1 MPRGIRVNTE
11 CIPLV
16 KQRMLQKGFARQI
29 DLAERVGRSQ
39 SVINFFLNGRTVEYL
54 NFYELCEVLGFEV
67 NEIAD
72 FEGLASVYAPKTQ
85 KIDSPSSSSSDLP
98 SPVATSYSPSLNL
111 DLEYPEGEVP
121 LDSPFYVE
129 RASIEQR
136 CYEEIK
142 KPGSLIRIKAPQ
154 HMGKSSLLA
163 RILHQAENQG
173 NKVVA
178 IDFQIVDEEFF
189 SDLNKFLRWFCDTV
203 TEAVA
208 GNNGEL
214 LEKLLQQLDEH
225 WKSGQRFGY
234 MKSCKN
240 YFERYLFPEI
250 NQPLVL
256 GLEKVDRLFEY
267 PKIYKDFFGL
277 LRAVHEEAKRRDIW
291 KQLRLALAYSTEAYV
306 PVDINQS
313 PFNVGLAL
321 ELPEFTHEQVKDLA
335 QRHQLN
341 WSDTEVL
348 KLMELVGGHPFL
360 VRLALYQIANREIN
374 LTNFLQTAPTAAGIY
389 SKHLQRQEYIL
400 RQQSKLGKAMQ
411 EIVTNGHPVI
421 LTTEIRFKLYSLGLV
436 KLRNDEV
443 TPRCELYRQYFCTS
457 TRDNQKIM

>member
-1 MPRGIRVNTE
+1 
-11 CIPLV
+11 
-16 KQRMLQKGFARQI
+16 MLQKGFARQV
-29 DLAERVGRSQ
+29 DLAERIGRSQ

-67 NEIAD
+67 QDIAD
-72 FEGLASVYAPKTQ
+72 FEALASTYTDKAQ
-85 KIDSPSSSSSDLP
+85 KVNNSSPLATPNSPLP
-98 SPVATSYSPSLNL
+98 NF

-121 LDSPFYVE
+121 LDSLFYVE
-129 RASIEQR
+129 RPPIEQR
-136 CYEEIK
+136 CYAEIK
-142 KPGSLIRIKAPQ
+142 KPGALIRIKAPQ

-163 RILHQAENQG
+163 RILQEAQNQG
-173 NKVVA
+173 NKVVT
-178 IDFQIVDEEFF
+178 IDFQLAEEELFC
-189 SDLNKFLRWFCDTV
+189 DLNTFLHWFCDTV

-208 GNNGEL
+208 LDNREL
-214 LEKLLQQLDEH
+214 LEKLSQQLDKH
-225 WKSGQRFGY
+225 WETGQRFGY

-291 KQLRLALAYSTEAYV
+291 KQLRLALAYSTDAYV

-341 WSDTEVL
+341 WSDAEVL
-348 KLMELVGGHPFL
+348 DLTGLVGGHPFL
-360 VRLALYQIANREIN
+360 VRLALYQIANREIS
-374 LTNFLQTAPTAAGIY
+374 LTDFLQTAPTAAGIY

-400 RQQSKLGKAMQ
+400 QQQPELGKAMQ
-411 EIVTNGHPVI
+411 QIVANGNPVN
-421 LTTEIRFKLYSLGLV
+421 LTTEVRFKLYSLGLV

-443 TPRCELYRQYFCTS
+443 TPRCELYRQYFRNS
-457 TRDNQKIM
+457 TKAN

>member
-1 MPRGIRVNTE
+1 MPRGIQIKPE
-11 CIPLV
+11 FIPIV
-16 KQRMLQKGFARQI
+16 KQRMLQRGFARQI
-29 DLAERVGRSQ
+29 DLAERIQRSQ
-39 SVINFFLNGRTVEYL
+39 SVINFFLNGRKVEYL
-54 NFYELCEVLGFEV
+54 TFYELCEILDFEV
-67 NEIAD
+67 KEIAD
-72 FEGLASVYAPKTQ
+72 YDALASAYTPK
-85 KIDSPSSSSSDLP
+85 KIDSSPSASSPLV
-98 SPVATSYSPSLNL
+98 SPVATSDSPSLNL

-154 HMGKSSLLA
+154 HMGKSSLLT
-163 RILHQAENQG
+163 RILQQAENQG
-173 NKVVA
+173 NKVVT
-178 IDFQIVDEEFF
+178 IDFQITDEEFF

-208 GNNGEL
+208 GNNREL
-214 LEKLLQQLDEH
+214 LETLLQQLDEH
-225 WKSGQRFGY
+225 WKSGKRFGY

-291 KQLRLALAYSTEAYV
+291 KQLRLAIAYSTEAYV

-321 ELPEFTHEQVKDLA
+321 ELPEFTQEQVKDLS

-348 KLMELVGGHPFL
+348 ELMKLLGGHPFL
-360 VRLALYQIANREIN
+360 VRLALFKIANRDIS
-374 LTNFLQTAPTAAGIY
+374 LANFLQTAPTAAGIY

-400 RQQSKLGKAMQ
+400 QQQPELGKAMQ
-411 EIVTNGHPVI
+411 EIVTNDHPVI

-443 TPRCELYRQYFCTS
+443 TPRCELYRQYFRT
-457 TRDNQKIM
+457 Q

>member
-1 MPRGIRVNTE
+1 MPRGIRVNTK

-29 DLAERVGRSQ
+29 DLAERIGRSQ

-54 NFYELCEVLGFEV
+54 NFYELCQVLGFEV
-67 NEIAD
+67 QEIAD
-72 FEGLASVYAPKTQ
+72 FEALANIYTEKVQ
-85 KIDSPSSSSSDLP
+85 KINNPFPSSLSPFSALSSPS
-98 SPVATSYSPSLNL
+98 N
-111 DLEYPEGEVP
+111 LEYPEGEVP

-163 RILHQAENQG
+163 RILQQVENQG
-173 NKVVA
+173 SKVVT
-178 IDFQIVDEEFF
+178 IDFQIIDEEFF
-189 SDLNKFLRWFCDTV
+189 SDLNKFLHCFCDTV
-203 TEAVA
+203 IEAVA
-208 GNNGEL
+208 GNNREL
-214 LEKLLQQLDEH
+214 LEKLLHQLDEH
-225 WKSGQRFGY
+225 WETGKRFGY

-321 ELPEFTHEQVKDLA
+321 ELPEFTHQQVKDLA

-341 WSDTEVL
+341 WSDTEV
-348 KLMELVGGHPFL
+348 MELIGLVGGHPFL

-374 LTNFLQTAPTAAGIY
+374 LANFLQTAATAEGIY

-400 RQQSKLGKAMQ
+400 QQQPELGKAMQ
-411 EIVTNGHPVI
+411 EIVANGHPVI

-443 TPRCELYRQYFCTS
+443 TPRCELYRQYFRTS
-457 TRDNQKIM
+457 TKDNQKTIN

>member
-1 MPRGIRVNTE
+1 MPRGIQIKPE
-11 CIPLV
+11 FIPIV
-16 KQRMLQKGFARQI
+16 KQRMLQRGFARQI
-29 DLAERVGRSQ
+29 DLAERIQRSQ
-39 SVINFFLNGRTVEYL
+39 SVINFFLNGRKVEYL
-54 NFYELCEVLGFEV
+54 TFYELCEILDFEV
-67 NEIAD
+67 KEIAD
-72 FEGLASVYAPKTQ
+72 YDALASAYTPK
-85 KIDSPSSSSSDLP
+85 KIDSSPSASSPLV
-98 SPVATSYSPSLNL
+98 SPVATSDSPSLNL

-154 HMGKSSLLA
+154 HMGKSSLLT
-163 RILHQAENQG
+163 RILQQAENQG
-173 NKVVA
+173 NKVVT
-178 IDFQIVDEEFF
+178 IDFQITDEEFF

-208 GNNGEL
+208 GNNREL
-214 LEKLLQQLDEH
+214 LETLLQQLDEH
-225 WKSGQRFGY
+225 WKSGKRFGY

-291 KQLRLALAYSTEAYV
+291 KQLRLAIAYSTEAYV

-321 ELPEFTHEQVKDLA
+321 ELPEFTQEQVKDLS
-335 QRHQLN
+335 QRHQLD

-348 KLMELVGGHPFL
+348 ELMELVGGHPFL
-360 VRLALYQIANREIN
+360 VRLALFKIANRDIS
-374 LTNFLQTAPTAAGIY
+374 LANFLQTAPTAAGIY

-400 RQQSKLGKAMQ
+400 QQQPELGKAMQ
-411 EIVTNGHPVI
+411 EIVTNDHPVI

-443 TPRCELYRQYFCTS
+443 TPRCELYRQYFRT
-457 TRDNQKIM
+457 Q

>member
-1 MPRGIRVNTE
+1 MPRGIQIKPE
-11 CIPLV
+11 FIPIV
-16 KQRMLQKGFARQI
+16 KQRMLQRGFARQI
-29 DLAERVGRSQ
+29 DLAERIERSQ
-39 SVINFFLNGRTVEYL
+39 SVINFFLNGRKVEYL
-54 NFYELCEVLGFEV
+54 TFYELCEILDFEV
-67 NEIAD
+67 KEIAD
-72 FEGLASVYAPKTQ
+72 YDALASAYTPK
-85 KIDSPSSSSSDLP
+85 KIDSSPSASSPLV
-98 SPVATSYSPSLNL
+98 SPVATSDSPSLNL

-154 HMGKSSLLA
+154 HMGKSSLLT
-163 RILHQAENQG
+163 RILQQAENQG
-173 NKVVA
+173 NKVVT
-178 IDFQIVDEEFF
+178 IDFQITDEEFF

-208 GNNGEL
+208 GNNREL
-214 LEKLLQQLDEH
+214 LETLLQQLDEH
-225 WKSGQRFGY
+225 WKSGKRFGY

-291 KQLRLALAYSTEAYV
+291 KQLRLAIAYSTEAYV

-321 ELPEFTHEQVKDLA
+321 ELPEFTQEQVKDLA

-348 KLMELVGGHPFL
+348 ELMELVGGHPFL
-360 VRLALYQIANREIN
+360 VRLALFKIANRDIN
-374 LTNFLQTAPTAAGIY
+374 PDISLAKFLQTAPTAAGIY

-400 RQQSKLGKAMQ
+400 QQQPELGKAMQ
-411 EIVTNGHPVI
+411 EIVTNDHPVI

-443 TPRCELYRQYFCTS
+443 TPRCELYRQYFRT
-457 TRDNQKIM
+457 Q

>member
-1 MPRGIRVNTE
+1 MPRGIRVNTD

-16 KQRMLQKGFARQI
+16 KQRMLQKGFARQV
-29 DLAERVGRSQ
+29 DLAERIGRSQ

-67 NEIAD
+67 QDIAD
-72 FEGLASVYAPKTQ
+72 FEALASTYTDKAQ
-85 KIDSPSSSSSDLP
+85 KVNNSSPLATPNSPLP
-98 SPVATSYSPSLNL
+98 NF

-121 LDSPFYVE
+121 LDSLFYVE
-129 RASIEQR
+129 RPPIEQR
-136 CYEEIK
+136 CYAEIK
-142 KPGSLIRIKAPQ
+142 KPGALIRIKAPQ

-163 RILHQAENQG
+163 RILQEAQNQG
-173 NKVVA
+173 NKVVT
-178 IDFQIVDEEFF
+178 IDFQLAEEELFC
-189 SDLNKFLRWFCDTV
+189 DLNTFLHWFCDTV

-208 GNNGEL
+208 LDNREL
-214 LEKLLQQLDEH
+214 LEKLSQQLDKH
-225 WKSGQRFGY
+225 WETGQRFGY

-291 KQLRLALAYSTEAYV
+291 KQLRLALAYSTDAYV

-341 WSDTEVL
+341 WSDAEVL
-348 KLMELVGGHPFL
+348 DLTGLVGGHPFL
-360 VRLALYQIANREIN
+360 VRLALYQIANREIS
-374 LTNFLQTAPTAAGIY
+374 LTDFLQTAPTAAGIY

-400 RQQSKLGKAMQ
+400 QQQPELGKAMQ
-411 EIVTNGHPVI
+411 QIVANGNPVN
-421 LTTEIRFKLYSLGLV
+421 LTTEVRFKLYSLGLV

-443 TPRCELYRQYFCTS
+443 TPRCELYRQYFRNS
-457 TRDNQKIM
+457 TKAN

>member
-1 MPRGIRVNTE
+1 MPRGIRVKPE
-11 CIPLV
+11 CVPLV

-29 DLAERVGRSQ
+29 DLAETIELSQ

-54 NFYELCEVLGFEV
+54 NFYELCKVLGFEV

-72 FEGLASVYAPKTQ
+72 FEALANLHTQ
-85 KIDSPSSSSSDLP
+85 KVQKINSSSSWSPLP
-98 SPVATSYSPSLNL
+98 SPVATPNSPSLTL

-121 LDSPFYVE
+121 LDSPFYIE
-129 RASIEQR
+129 RLPIEQR
-136 CYEEIK
+136 CYAEIK

-163 RILHQAENQG
+163 RILQQAENQG
-173 NKVVA
+173 NKVVT

-208 GNNGEL
+208 VNNREL

-225 WKSGQRFGY
+225 WKSGKRFGY

-250 NQPLVL
+250 QQPLVL

-291 KQLRLALAYSTEAYV
+291 KQLRLAIAYSTDAYV

-341 WSDTEVL
+341 WNDTEINNL
-348 KLMELVGGHPFL
+348 TQLVGGHPFL
-360 VRLALYQIANREIN
+360 VRLALFQIANREIN
-374 LTNFLQTAPTAAGIY
+374 LAQFLQTAPTAAGIY

-400 RQQSKLGKAMQ
+400 QQQPELGKAMQ
-411 EIVTNGHPVI
+411 EIVGNSHPVN
-421 LTTEIRFKLYSLGLV
+421 LTTEVRFKLYSLGLV
-436 KLRNDEV
+436 KLQNDQV
-443 TPRCELYRQYFCTS
+443 TPRCELYRQYFRTS
-457 TRDNQKIM
+457 IKDNHKTI

>member
-1 MPRGIRVNTE
+1 MPRGIRIKTE
-11 CIPLV
+11 FIPIV
-16 KQRMLQKGFARQI
+16 KQRMLQRGFARQI
-29 DLAERVGRSQ
+29 DLAERIERSQ
-39 SVINFFLNGRTVEYL
+39 SVINFFLNGRKVEYL
-54 NFYELCEVLGFEV
+54 TFYELCEVLDFEV
-67 NEIAD
+67 KEIAD
-72 FEGLASVYAPKTQ
+72 YDALAIAYIEKTQ
-85 KIDSPSSSSSDLP
+85 KIDSSPSSPLA
-98 SPVATSYSPSLNL
+98 SPVATSDSPSLNL

-154 HMGKSSLLA
+154 YMGKSSLLT
-163 RILHQAENQG
+163 RILQQAENQG
-173 NKVVA
+173 NKVVT
-178 IDFQIVDEEFF
+178 IDFQITDEEFF

-208 GNNGEL
+208 GNNREL
-214 LEKLLQQLDEH
+214 LDKLLQQLDEH
-225 WKSGQRFGY
+225 WKSGKRFGY

-240 YFERYLFPEI
+240 YFERFLFPEI

-291 KQLRLALAYSTEAYV
+291 KQLRLAIAYSTEAYV

-321 ELPEFTHEQVKDLA
+321 ELAEFTQEQVKDLA

-348 KLMELVGGHPFL
+348 ELMELVGGHPFL
-360 VRLALYQIANREIN
+360 VRLALFKIANRDIN
-374 LTNFLQTAPTAAGIY
+374 LAHFLHTAPTAAGIY

-400 RQQSKLGKAMQ
+400 QQQPELGQAMQ
-411 EIVTNGHPVI
+411 EIVTNEHPI
-421 LTTEIRFKLYSLGLV
+421 TLTTEIRFKLYSLGLV
-436 KLRNDEV
+436 KLQNDEV
-443 TPRCELYRQYFCTS
+443 TPRCELYRQYFRT
-457 TRDNQKIM
+457 Q

>member
-1 MPRGIRVNTE
+1 MPRGIRIKTE
-11 CIPLV
+11 IIPIV
-16 KQRMLQKGFARQI
+16 KQRMLQRGFARQI
-29 DLAERVGRSQ
+29 DLAERIERSQ
-39 SVINFFLNGRTVEYL
+39 SVINFFLNGRKVEYL
-54 NFYELCEVLGFEV
+54 TFYELCEVLDFEV
-67 NEIAD
+67 KEIAD
-72 FEGLASVYAPKTQ
+72 YDALAIAYIEKTQ
-85 KIDSPSSSSSDLP
+85 KIDSSPSPSSPLA
-98 SPVATSYSPSLNL
+98 SPVATSDSPSLNL
-111 DLEYPEGEVP
+111 YLEYPEGEVP

-154 HMGKSSLLA
+154 HMGKSSLLT
-163 RILHQAENQG
+163 RILQQAENQG
-173 NKVVA
+173 NKVVT
-178 IDFQIVDEEFF
+178 IDFQITDEEFF

-208 GNNGEL
+208 GNNREL

-225 WKSGQRFGY
+225 WKSGKRFGY

-291 KQLRLALAYSTEAYV
+291 KQLRLAIAYSTEAYV

-321 ELPEFTHEQVKDLA
+321 ELPEFTQEQVKDLA

-348 KLMELVGGHPFL
+348 ELMELLGGHPFL
-360 VRLALYQIANREIN
+360 VRLALFKIANRDIN
-374 LTNFLQTAPTAAGIY
+374 LAHFLQTAPTAAGIY

-400 RQQSKLGKAMQ
+400 QQQPELGQAMQ
-411 EIVTNGHPVI
+411 EIVTNDHPVI

-436 KLRNDEV
+436 KLQNDEV
-443 TPRCELYRQYFCTS
+443 TPRCELYRQYFRT
-457 TRDNQKIM
+457 Q

>member
-1 MPRGIRVNTE
+1 
-11 CIPLV
+11 
-16 KQRMLQKGFARQI
+16 MLQKGFARQI
-29 DLAERVGRSQ
+29 DLAERIGRSQ
-39 SVINFFLNGRTVEYL
+39 SVINFFLNGRKVEYL
-54 NFYELCEVLGFEV
+54 NFYELCQVLEFEV
-67 NEIAD
+67 QEIAD
-72 FEGLASVYAPKTQ
+72 FEALASTYTPKTQ
-85 KIDSPSSSSSDLP
+85 KINNSPSSSLSPSP
-98 SPVATSYSPSLNL
+98 SPVAISESPPVTF

-163 RILHQAENQG
+163 RILQQAENQG
-173 NKVVA
+173 NKVVT
-178 IDFQIVDEEFF
+178 IDFQIIDEEFF
-189 SDLNKFLRWFCDTV
+189 SDLNKFLHCFCDTV
-203 TEAVA
+203 IEAVA
-208 GNNGEL
+208 GNNREL

-225 WKSGQRFGY
+225 WETGKRFGY

-277 LRAVHEEAKRRDIW
+277 LRAVHEESKRRDIW
-291 KQLRLALAYSTEAYV
+291 KQLRLALAYTTDAYV

-321 ELPEFTHEQVKDLA
+321 EIPEFTHEQVQDLA

-341 WSDTEVL
+341 WSDTEVNEL
-348 KLMELVGGHPFL
+348 IGLVGGHPYL
-360 VRLALYQIANREIN
+360 VRLALFHIANGEISF
-374 LTNFLQTAPTAAGIY
+374 TKFLQTAPTAEGIY

-400 RQQSKLGKAMQ
+400 KQQPELWKAMQ
-411 EIVTNGHPVI
+411 EIVANGHPVI

-443 TPRCELYRQYFCTS
+443 TPRCELYRLYFRSS
-457 TRDNQKIM
+457 TKDNQKTM